1 MIVLIS
7 KINQL
12 GALKMAEQSN
22 TTYMT
27 SLPEELRTP
36 ENIAKIRIIIKQWT
50 QIIAWT
56 WTTFLAFDGDEE
68 KKREEQQ
75 LKNYFSS
82 ILKKQ
87 ALARLAAIEYGD
99 PPSAQLAE
107 ETSKI
112 IKEVIIA
119 NQTAPDIQLTL
130 SDVYQKLTTNDY
142 IFTDP
147 LIQEFR
153 FEVVVDSFTGR
164 IRKDEENQAKYLAT
178 IAYPPRPALSEFTVT
193 EEQLNQWVQ
202 DNNSGEYLPPSVYIP
217 VSGS

>member
-1 MIVLIS
+1 
-7 KINQL
+7 
-12 GALKMAEQSN
+12 MAEQSN

-56 WTTFLAFDGDEE
+56 WTTFLAFDGDEA
-68 KKREEQQ
+68 KKKEEQQ

-130 SDVYQKLTTNDY
+130 SDVYRKLTTNDY

-164 IRKDEENQAKYLAT
+164 IRKDEANQAKYLAT
-178 IAYPPRPALSEFTVT
+178 IAYPPRPELSEFTVT
-193 EEQLNQWVQ
+193 EEQLNQWIK